1 MWGESRKPGVD
12 GQIRRLSPT
21 RLQFSLHEGQ
31 DEPKNTFLLT
41 IQPK

>member
-1 MWGESRKPGVD
+1 MWGDIRKLSVD

-31 DEPKNTFLLT
+31 DEPKNTFVLT